1 MKTNEI
7 IVIYQEV
14 GKSPEL
20 QKIKNDV
27 KEFEKMLNGEI
38 EEILYKDIIIVCKK
52 DRNSLKP
59 NISITRDFLSIPET
73 IKGNIFIVCK

>member
-1 MKTNEI
+1 MMKTNEI

-27 KEFEKMLNGEI
+27 QEFEN
-38 EEILYKDIIIVCKK
+38 ILE
-52 DRNSLKP
+52 RSN
-59 NISITRDFLSIPET
+59 
-73 IKGNIFIVCK
+73 

>member
-1 MKTNEI
+1 MMKTNEI

-27 KEFEKMLNGEI
+27 KEFEKVLERSN
-38 EEILYKDIIIVCKK
+38 
-52 DRNSLKP
+52 
-59 NISITRDFLSIPET
+59 
-73 IKGNIFIVCK
+73 

>member
-1 MKTNEI
+1 MMKTNEI

-27 KEFEKMLNGEI
+27 EEFEN
-38 EEILYKDIIIVCKK
+38 ILE
-52 DRNSLKP
+52 RSNWGNSL
-59 NISITRDFLSIPET
+59 
-73 IKGNIFIVCK
+73 